1 MKVKLVVQKPL
12 VSTTYFILLLMLVK
26 KASGWEL
33 EPYLYEPVA
42 SESSNDILGDDD
54 DESFSG
60 Q

>member
-1 MKVKLVVQKPL
+1 M
-12 VSTTYFILLLMLVK
+12 SSTYFILLLMLVM

-42 SESSNDILGDDD
+42 SHNESSNDILGDDD
-54 DESFSG
+54 DGFSG